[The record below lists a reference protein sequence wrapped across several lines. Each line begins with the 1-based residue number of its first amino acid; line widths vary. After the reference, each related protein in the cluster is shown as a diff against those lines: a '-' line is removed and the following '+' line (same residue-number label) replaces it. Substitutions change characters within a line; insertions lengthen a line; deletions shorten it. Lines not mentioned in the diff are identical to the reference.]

1 VARKDEKTIKL
12 SADTADVQ
20 KAFQRVEAAYA
31 DVAEAANDYA
41 AAVTASSQAVTKE
54 EKAIAKENEATTKT
68 ILANA
73 KKRAGALKTQSIAM
87 GEQQKAL
94 RGMTSGNNAAAKSG
108 GALTESDGK
117 ASKAGMAKAAAF
129 GVAAVAIGMVAKA
142 TSAAIGVARQMVD
155 GMIDS
160 KNISDAQRES
170 LINLKMTFESAD
182 RANKEFRE
190 GVTLVVAE
198 FAKFWRLLGPVQK
211 AVSAITEEVKIFVK
225 QAMLMAQLFG
235 SMIVNAEGFTAA
247 SKRLHKVNKE
257 IAKDAEKYVQDK
269 KAEAKVLKNLE
280 ERKKAMAEGDKKREA
295 DARSRAEAG
304 KRRAAERAADIK
316 AEEEAL
322 RELILAEAE
331 ADRLNAEEE
340 IARAKAEGIK
350 LIDETNVRLAQELE
364 IRQALQMN
372 RAIAAGE
379 DIEALQRVQDLERSL
394 FEIRGSGVSDE
405 EKARAERI
413 ALLRTEGQ
421 ALEALSAKREE
432 DAKTAAAASKM
443 ATDAALGAGAAALEA
458 AGVANAGVA
467 LEAGKK
473 AAFYTGES
481 IASFAALNPV
491 SGALFA
497 AAAVQQGIVA
507 GGALIGGASGGG
519 GGGAKS
525 PASVAPQSRSSQPMG
540 ISQAQPRET
549 SMTVNVNTLSYVS
562 PEDARR
568 IAVSESREAQA
579 IVGGRK

>member
-1 VARKDEKTIKL
+1 
-12 SADTADVQ
+12 
-20 KAFQRVEAAYA
+20 
-31 DVAEAANDYA
+31 
-41 AAVTASSQAVTKE
+41 
-54 EKAIAKENEATTKT
+54 
-68 ILANA
+68 
-73 KKRAGALKTQSIAM
+73 
-87 GEQQKAL
+87 
-94 RGMTSGNNAAAKSG
+94 
-108 GALTESDGK
+108 
-117 ASKAGMAKAAAF
+117 
-129 GVAAVAIGMVAKA
+129 MV
-142 TSAAIGVARQMVD
+142 
-155 GMIDS
+155 
-160 KNISDAQRES
+160 
-170 LINLKMTFESAD
+170 
-182 RANKEFRE
+182 
-190 GVTLVVAE
+190 
-198 FAKFWRLLGPVQK
+198 
-211 AVSAITEEVKIFVK
+211 
-225 QAMLMAQLFG
+225 
-235 SMIVNAEGFTAA
+235 
-247 SKRLHKVNKE
+247 KE
-257 IAKDAEKYVQDK
+257 IARADFLTKMNAKYQQSVKDAAEEEERLFQVMEKNDEQR
-269 KAEAKVLKNLE
+269 LKSME
-280 ERKKAMAEGDKKREA
+280 EGDRKRKKAADEA
-295 DARSRAEAG
+295 AAAAR
-304 KRRAAERAADIK
+304 KRRAEDLALAKSAETD
-316 AEEEAL
+316 
-322 RELILAEAE
+322 LAFESAE
-331 ADRLNAEEE
+331 ADRINAEEE

-394 FEIRGSGVSDE
+394 FEIRGSGVGDE

-481 IASFAALNPV
+481 IASFAAFNPV
-491 SGALFA
+491 SGTLFA
-497 AAAVQQGIVA
+497 AAAAQQAVVA

-519 GGGAKS
+519 GGGSAKS